1 MLCFSHFGANIF
13 MFVLDV
19 FVLNDV
25 QITVVNQKL
34 DTGSTVWQY
43 RYPSLYAR
51 DKDRKNKLAYNNF
64 AYKKT
69 TDDRKLEDRFQKNG
83 QFSVAYT
90 RNRR

>member
-51 DKDRKNKLAYNNF
+51 DKDRKNKLAY
-64 AYKKT
+64 KKT
-69 TDDRKLEDRFQKNG
+69 TDDYKLEDRFQING